1 MDINSYIYILIILII
16 STLNFANSQNI
27 ISSWDYDKVQM
38 YEMETLGNPFT
49 YENLKNITFDEM
61 SEDQG
66 FITIKNLKISD
77 VSHSLYDSYLNLKT
91 GFLLLTPD
99 KVSISFTFDYTYGTV
114 SSNATL
120 DFKINLIKIKIKNNK
135 TEQNQNVEIYGEF
148 SDTDFSVYDISDKFM
163 AERVKYVIY
172 KGFKK
177 GNVLNE
183 KILGKIDLVKHYKER
198 LSKKANFTLT
208 TGAFLDKKNINI
220 NLNRFIAFCEDVEG
234 NLKNA
239 LCYYSGEI
247 NNEED
252 KIDRSD
258 APLNNMDFLGANG
271 SYNVFINNNLINK
284 IIQKFSS
291 DGISEKT
298 YDKNV
303 PLKKLSYD
311 FTVASLKNY
320 FNGLDSYADALEFST
335 NIKISEFDM
344 KQTKFNVAFNIGDS
358 QNIFSINVE
367 LNFEL
372 DFSVKKNVRI
382 NMCLKNVTDI
392 NVSISTG
399 SVTIKDKVGLI
410 SAIEESFDF
419 ENIPLCLS
427 DDGISFRDYYAK
439 INNIQVKEEGLYIF
453 GDQLY
458 Q

>member
-1 MDINSYIYILIILII
+1 MDINSYINILIILII
-16 STLNFANSQNI
+16 SILNLANSQNI
-27 ISSWDYDKVQM
+27 ISSWHYDKVQM

-49 YENLKNITFDEM
+49 YENLKNITFGEF
-61 SEDQG
+61 SED
-66 FITIKNLKISD
+66 FITISNLKISD

-239 LCYYSGEI
+239 LCYYSGETGQG
-247 NNEED
+247 EQ
-252 KIDRSD
+252 
-258 APLNNMDFLGANG
+258 A
-271 SYNVFINNNLINK
+271 
-284 IIQKFSS
+284 KFS
-291 DGISEKT
+291 
-298 YDKNV
+298 
-303 PLKKLSYD
+303 
-311 FTVASLKNY
+311 A
-320 FNGLDSYADALEFST
+320 A
-335 NIKISEFDM
+335 
-344 KQTKFNVAFNIGDS
+344 
-358 QNIFSINVE
+358 
-367 LNFEL
+367 
-372 DFSVKKNVRI
+372 
-382 NMCLKNVTDI
+382 
-392 NVSISTG
+392 
-399 SVTIKDKVGLI
+399 
-410 SAIEESFDF
+410 
-419 ENIPLCLS
+419 
-427 DDGISFRDYYAK
+427 
-439 INNIQVKEEGLYIF
+439 
-453 GDQLY
+453 
-458 Q
+458 